1 MQYNKTVSRNR
12 RCMTIRSNLCNHAL
26 EGDVLIVDL
35 ILPFTKLPVCT
46 CTEPNSGIRWE
57 RPTGKTGRQIDK
69 SVEGGAHLWG
79 RWDWCTRGPRAR
91 TWLRM
96 TTGGRETLTLVP
108 NGSFE
113 TNRGGASWGCSV
125 AWEAVLSEDGD
136 CQIGRLEKR
145 NLNSRRSALGLAER
159 QDSWGLGPGA
169 EAQLG

>member
-1 MQYNKTVSRNR
+1 MRWKVMSSSSILSFPLPNFLSAHA
-12 RCMTIRSNLCNHAL
+12 RSQTREFDENAQ
-26 EGDVLIVDL
+26 
-35 ILPFTKLPVCT
+35 
-46 CTEPNSGIRWE
+46 R
-57 RPTGKTGRQIDK
+57 GKQGRQIDK

-169 EAQLG
+169 EAQLE